1 MLTHRLLRVLFLVAS
16 LMLLLWRFT
25 ALEAQ
30 DNPPATSEVS
40 LSEEAVMEWV
50 EQFNAI
56 FDGPNLDIVDEIFA
70 EDFVG
75 HLPLAPE
82 LDREGWKAYVASFYE
97 AFPDMTEEVH
107 DVVIG
112 DDTIAI
118 RVSYTGTHDGPLFG
132 IPATGNTVTMT
143 GTGIFR
149 FNEEGLAVENW
160 ADLDVVGVLAQIGA
174 FPPEQPAP

>member
-1 MLTHRLLRVLFLVAS
+1 MLRQRVLRVLFIVAS
-16 LMLLLWRFT
+16 IALLSWRFT
-25 ALEAQ
+25 VIEAQ
-30 DNPPATSEVS
+30 DTTSETGF
-40 LSEEAVMEWV
+40 LTEEAVMAWV
-50 EQFNAI
+50 EQFDAI
-56 FDGPNLDIVDEIFA
+56 FDGPSLEIADQIFS

-112 DDTIAI
+112 KDTISI
-118 RVSYTGTHDGPLFG
+118 RVSYTGTHEGPLFG
-132 IPATGNTVTMT
+132 FPATGNTVTMT

-149 FNEEGLAVENW
+149 FNEDGLAIENW
-160 ADLDVVGVLAQIGA
+160 ADLDVAGVLIQIGA
-174 FPPEQPAP
+174 FTPGQPEP